1 MNATRALVLGFGYWG
16 SIVSRAISSLDGV
29 SLDVIVELD
38 DAKRHLASRQFPNAR
53 VISDLSDIGPAEV
66 DFGYIG
72 TPPNLHVEYAL
83 RLLKLGINVVVAKP
97 LSLSVEDDLRLEQ
110 CAKESGLKIFCDYTY
125 LFTPAVQAIKKIVSS
140 GQIGTPL
147 FYTSNRTNLG
157 LIRSDSNVVWD
168 LASHDFAIF
177 HFLFETKIKVIS
189 SRGSISKPSKLVS
202 TASISF
208 SNSGVN
214 QVFGSVFVSWFS
226 AEKVRN
232 IVIAGS
238 EGSIVFNDAV
248 PSEKLFLIEGR
259 VIYESSDQTELGR
272 IVEYRIGEK
281 QLIELETE
289 EALKIEFKQ
298 IAESIS
304 GSAQTETLIDTKSIA
319 MHTTEVCVA
328 ADKSMN
334 SKGLEVK
341 VGEL

>member
-1 MNATRALVLGFGYWG
+1 MNSTRALVLGFGYWG

-29 SLDVIVELD
+29 SLDVIVEPD
-38 DAKRHLASRQFPNAR
+38 PEKRHLASRQFPNAR
-53 VISDLSDIGPAEV
+53 VIQDLSEISPAEV

-72 TPPNLHVEYAL
+72 TPPYMHVECAL
-83 RLLKLGINVVVAKP
+83 RLLKLGVNVVVAKP
-97 LSLSVEDDLRLEQ
+97 ITLSVEDDLKLEE

-125 LFTPAVQAIKKIVSS
+125 LFTPAVRAIKKIISS

-157 LIRSDSNVVWD
+157 LIRSDCNVVWD

-177 HFLFETKIKVIS
+177 QFLFETKIKAIS

-208 SNSGVN
+208 CNSGAN
-214 QVFGSVFVSWFS
+214 LVFGSVFVSWFS
-226 AEKVRN
+226 AEKVRH

-259 VIYESSDQTELGR
+259 VIHESSDQIDPGR

-281 QLIELETE
+281 RLIELETE
-289 EALKIEFKQ
+289 EALKFEFKQ

-304 GSAQTETLIDTKSIA
+304 GSAQTERHIDTKSIA
-319 MHTTEVCVA
+319 MHNTEVCVA
-328 ADKSMN
+328 ADKSMDL
-334 SKGLEVK
+334 KGPEVK
-341 VGEL
+341 VGE

>member
-1 MNATRALVLGFGYWG
+1 MNPTRALVLGFGYWG
-16 SIVSRAISSLDGV
+16 SIVSRAINTVDGL
-29 SLDVIVELD
+29 SLDVIVEPD
-38 DAKRHLASRQFPNAR
+38 PEKRHLASRQFPNAR
-53 VISDLSDIGPAEV
+53 VIQDLSEISPAEV

-72 TPPNLHVEYAL
+72 TPPNMHVECAL

-97 LSLSVEDDLRLEQ
+97 ITLSVEDDLKLEE

-125 LFTPAVQAIKKIVSS
+125 LFTPAVRAIKKIISS

-157 LIRSDSNVVWD
+157 LIRNDCNVVWD

-177 HFLFETKIKVIS
+177 QFLFETKIKAIS

-208 SNSGVN
+208 NNAGAN
-214 QVFGSVFVSWFS
+214 LVFGSVFVSWFS
-226 AEKVRN
+226 AEKVRH

-259 VIYESSDQTELGR
+259 VIHESSDQIEPGR

-298 IAESIS
+298 VAESIS
-304 GSAQTETLIDTKSIA
+304 GSAQTETYIDTKSIA

-328 ADKSMN
+328 ADKSMD
-334 SKGLEVK
+334 SKGPEVK
-341 VGEL
+341 VGE

>member
-1 MNATRALVLGFGYWG
+1 MNSTRALVLGFGYWG

-29 SLDVIVELD
+29 SLDVIVEPD
-38 DAKRHLASRQFPNAR
+38 PEKRHLASRQFPNAR
-53 VISDLSDIGPAEV
+53 VIQDLSEISPAEV

-72 TPPNLHVEYAL
+72 TPPYMHVDCAL
-83 RLLKLGINVVVAKP
+83 RLLKLGINAVVAKP
-97 LSLSVEDDLRLEQ
+97 ITLSVEDDLKLEE

-125 LFTPAVQAIKKIVSS
+125 LFTPAVRAIKKIISS

-157 LIRSDSNVVWD
+157 LIRNDCNIVWD

-177 HFLFETKIKVIS
+177 QFLFETRIKAIS

-208 SNSGVN
+208 CNSGAN
-214 QVFGSVFVSWFS
+214 LVFGSVFVSWFS
-226 AEKVRN
+226 AEKVRH

-259 VIYESSDQTELGR
+259 VIHESSDQIDPGR

-281 QLIELETE
+281 RLIELETE
-289 EALKIEFKQ
+289 EALKFEFKQ

-304 GSAQTETLIDTKSIA
+304 GSAQTERHIDTKSIA
-319 MHTTEVCVA
+319 MHNTEVCVA
-328 ADKSMN
+328 ADKSMDL
-334 SKGLEVK
+334 KGPEVK
-341 VGEL
+341 VGE

>member
-1 MNATRALVLGFGYWG
+1 
-16 SIVSRAISSLDGV
+16 
-29 SLDVIVELD
+29 
-38 DAKRHLASRQFPNAR
+38 
-53 VISDLSDIGPAEV
+53 
-66 DFGYIG
+66 
-72 TPPNLHVEYAL
+72 
-83 RLLKLGINVVVAKP
+83 
-97 LSLSVEDDLRLEQ
+97 
-110 CAKESGLKIFCDYTY
+110 
-125 LFTPAVQAIKKIVSS
+125 
-140 GQIGTPL
+140 
-147 FYTSNRTNLG
+147 
-157 LIRSDSNVVWD
+157 
-168 LASHDFAIF
+168 
-177 HFLFETKIKVIS
+177 LFETKIKVIS

>member
-177 HFLFETKIKVIS
+177 QFLFETKIKVIS